1 MSYQSFDL
9 LDINTAESKNNK
21 GAGGG
26 GVHITIYD
34 TANVGEGGASA
45 VAGGLLHP
53 FSPRGKLIHFGI
65 DALTQANVL
74 IQAASK
80 YEPNCIIRKQL
91 YRLASSSFDDDNT
104 NSYNILQV
112 TANEYPNLATWLTR
126 EDVNTLLPTTSAA
139 TFQLPGSTTL

>member
-1 MSYQSFDL
+1 M

-65 DALTQANVL
+65 HALTQAN
-74 IQAASK
+74 AASK